1 MSQQTPELK
10 QCTRCH
16 SNILLQYFELNRKG
30 ELFKSCNN
38 CRTAHKHQ
46 QAQYRENNKDKI
58 MCAKAEYRYYNKDKI
73 AEASKLYR
81 EGQKGQTKEQPPRNT
96 QLN

>member
-38 CRTAHKHQ
+38 CRAAHRNQ
-46 QAQYRENNKDKI
+46 QVEYRNNNKDKI
-58 MCAKAEYRYYNKDKI
+58 HLSDAAYRYYNKEKV
-73 AEASKLYR
+73 AEGHKLYR
-81 EGQKGQTKEQPPRNT
+81 ENQRGKTK
-96 QLN
+96 